1 MESGENVEKPQKK
14 SLGKYCV
21 AGGPGNVSCTNNSR
35 TEGISMLVLRRDDV
49 TREKRFH
56 SCEDIGQNGS
66 QQKCQYCVP
75 CILNCQTLSSDTM

>member
-1 MESGENVEKPQKK
+1 MESGENVEKPKK
-14 SLGKYCV
+14 RSLGKYCV
-21 AGGPGNVSCTNNSR
+21 AGGPGNVYCTNNSR
-35 TEGISMLVLRRDDV
+35 TEGISMRRDDV

-66 QQKCQYCVP
+66 QLKHQYCVP